1 MGEIP
6 QHLTVLRGLWIFHFV
21 RGDLHA
27 ARELGEECF
36 ALTERVDDRAVF
48 LEGHHMLGDVL
59 FCLGEFPQAR
69 EHLESGIALYD
80 PEQHRS
86 DFLYG
91 SLVGILPLCFAAH
104 NFWHLGYPD
113 QAVQSIEQA
122 LALAH
127 KLSHPFGLALALDYT
142 AMLHQ
147 FRRETKMAQERAEAA
162 IELCS
167 EKGYAYYLA
176 WGTIIRGWALVEQG
190 GGADKIDHM
199 RHGLA
204 NLRGTGAAL
213 RLPYYLVTLA
223 EASGRAGRTEE
234 GLADLAEAQEAARM
248 YGERWREAECH
259 RLRGELLLLQSP
271 EVFAEAESS
280 FLRAI
285 EVARRQQAKSLEL
298 RAALSLGR
306 LWQQHG
312 KRAVACELL
321 AGIHGWFTEGHDTP
335 DLVDAKAL
343 LDELA

>member
-1 MGEIP
+1 
-6 QHLTVLRGLWIFHFV
+6 
-21 RGDLHA
+21 
-27 ARELGEECF
+27 
-36 ALTERVDDRAVF
+36 
-48 LEGHHMLGDVL
+48 
-59 FCLGEFPQAR
+59 
-69 EHLESGIALYD
+69 
-80 PEQHRS
+80 
-86 DFLYG
+86 
-91 SLVGILPLCFAAH
+91 
-104 NFWHLGYPD
+104 
-113 QAVQSIEQA
+113 
-122 LALAH
+122 
-127 KLSHPFGLALALDYT
+127 
-142 AMLHQ
+142 
-147 FRRETKMAQERAEAA
+147 
-162 IELCS
+162 
-167 EKGYAYYLA
+167 
-176 WGTIIRGWALVEQG
+176 
-190 GGADKIDHM
+190 M